1 MYIARQAIFDR
12 SLKVYGYELL
22 FRQSSKSIQYDGISA
37 IHASASILGG
47 LFEAGISSIVD
58 DARAFINFDAEF
70 IHSDGLELIDK
81 SRLVIEL
88 LEDIQID
95 EVLMERLKFLKK
107 KGYKIALDDFVES
120 YTTYPLIPFADI
132 IKFDL
137 IATPLD
143 SISKDVKKALS
154 NKKIILAENVETQ
167 EEFLKAKSMGFHLYQ
182 GYFFSKPQIIGK
194 SASHTTTK
202 SQYSRVITEL
212 QKKEPSYQV
221 LAEIIEMDANLAYRF
236 VRLISIRKGDNMI
249 YSIKKALMYMGLKE
263 LERWINV
270 LMLRELSFSKPDE
283 LIRISLVRTKFAE
296 LIAIHSNLKISKYEA
311 SMMGLF
317 STIDAIINQTMSE
330 ALKDIMLPKT
340 ITDALIN
347 KNGELYP
354 VYLLMLSYEQGDWS
368 RTEEYAGLL
377 RIDEIVLYDDYVE
390 AVKWTRGIMELMYK
404 D

>member
-12 SLKVYGYELL
+12 SLNVYGYELL
-22 FRQSSKSIQYDGISA
+22 FRQSSKSVKYDSVSSV
-37 IHASASILGG
+37 HATASVLGG

-88 LEDIQID
+88 LEDIEID
-95 EVLMERLKFLKK
+95 EALMERLKYLKK
-107 KGYKIALDDFVES
+107 KRYKLALDDFVES
-120 YTTYPLIPFADI
+120 YTTYPLIPLADI

-143 SISKDVKKALS
+143 SIAGEIKKALS
-154 NKKIILAENVETQ
+154 QKKVILAEKVETQ
-167 EEFLKAKSMGFHLYQ
+167 EEFLKAKSMGFHLFQ
-182 GYFFSKPQIIGK
+182 GYFFSKPQIVGK
-194 SASHTTTK
+194 SPSHTTTK
-202 SQYSRVITEL
+202 SQYSRIILEL
-212 QKKEPSYQV
+212 KKKEPSYQV
-221 LAEIIEMDANLAYRF
+221 LAEIIEKDANLAYQF
-236 VRLISIRKGDNMI
+236 VRLISIRKGDDLI
-249 YSIKKALMYMGLKE
+249 YSIKQSLMYMGLKE

-270 LMLRELSFSKPDE
+270 LMLRELSISKPDE

-317 STIDAIINQTMSE
+317 STIDAMINQTMSE

-347 KNGELYP
+347 KSGELYP
-354 VYLLMLSYEQGDWS
+354 SYLLMLSYEQGDWS

-377 RIDEIVLYDDYVE
+377 NIDEIVLYDDYVM
-390 AVKWTRGIMELMYK
+390 AVKWAREIMELIYK
-404 D
+404 E